1 MTNNYWL
8 EAKNISCFK
17 NEYEV
22 VKNLNL
28 KLKYGENVIL
38 IGPNGSGKSSLLEL
52 INRNIYPVI
61 KKDTVFKIFNKEL
74 INIWELRKKISI
86 VNSDVKKRINPEQK
100 VFDLIISG
108 LHGKYCKISNKSQ
121 KDYLIV
127 ENLINKMLLTNLS
140 QKYYSHLSEGE
151 KQIVLIARALIK
163 KPEILILDEPIANLD
178 LKSKFYVIDQIN
190 ELNKLNTKIICI
202 THDISM
208 ITEIYNRIIMLKDRI
223 IIADGTQSETINSKN
238 LSNLFDINID
248 VVKYKG
254 HWHIYRKPEI
264 TTINRTTKAITK

>member
-17 NEYEV
+17 NGYEV

-28 KLKYGENVIL
+28 KLKTNENIIL

-74 INIWELRKKISI
+74 INIWELRKKIST
-86 VNSDVKKRINPEQK
+86 VNHDVRTRINEKLK

-108 LHGKYCKISNKSQ
+108 LYGKYCKISYKSER
-121 KDYLIV
+121 DVSLA
-127 ENLINKMLLTNLS
+127 ENLINKMLITKLS
-140 QKYYSHLSEGE
+140 QKYFSHLSEGE

-178 LKSKFYVIDQIN
+178 LKSRYYVIDQIN
-190 ELNKLNTKIICI
+190 EITKLNTKIICI

-208 ITEIYNRIIMLKDRI
+208 ISEIYNRIILLKDRI
-223 IIADGTQSETINSKN
+223 IIADGSQSETINSKN
-238 LSNLFDINID
+238 ISNLFDVNIE
-248 VVKYKG
+248 VIKFKG
-254 HWHIYRKPEI
+254 NWHIYKK
-264 TTINRTTKAITK
+264 T

>member
-17 NEYEV
+17 NEFEV

-74 INIWELRKKISI
+74 INIWELRKKIST
-86 VNSDVKKRINPEQK
+86 VNHDVRTRINEKLK

-108 LHGKYCKISNKSQ
+108 LYGKYCKISYKSER
-121 KDYLIV
+121 DVSLA
-127 ENLINKMLLTNLS
+127 ENLINKMLITKLS
-140 QKYYSHLSEGE
+140 QKYFSHLSEGE

-208 ITEIYNRIIMLKDRI
+208 ITEIYNRVIMLKDRI

-248 VVKYKG
+248 IIKYKG
-254 HWHIYRKPEI
+254 HWHIYRKP
-264 TTINRTTKAITK
+264 K